1 MKNLKRKQTSNL
13 GQRKKQTNNSTLLEN
28 NGNYNNSYAY
38 QMEYSQNYNERQ
50 IHRYKCSYLKCE
62 RMKTKL
68 SIPFKE

>member
-28 NGNYNNSYAY
+28 NGNCNNSYAY

-50 IHRYKCSYLKCE
+50 IHR
-62 RMKTKL
+62 
-68 SIPFKE
+68 